1 MEDVFW
7 AVIEDLQLAHP
18 ADSLELSL
26 SLAKPALEP
35 RTNSAQ
41 QALAQLRAQQ
51 AQALLQAQ
59 AQAGVQGLVDPNNL
73 KKESISS
80 SHDLEENKLPI

>member
-26 SLAKPALEP
+26 SLAKPALQP

-51 AQALLQAQ
+51 AQALLQ

-80 SHDLEENKLPI
+80 SHDLEENKLPV

>member
-1 MEDVFW
+1 MQVEDVFW
-7 AVIEDLQLAHP
+7 AVIEDLQLAAHP
-18 ADSLELSL
+18 VDLEL
-26 SLAKPALEP
+26 SLAKPSLQP

-59 AQAGVQGLVDPNNL
+59 AQAQAQAQGLP
-73 KKESISS
+73 KRESS
-80 SHDLEENKLPI
+80 DMEENKLPV